1 MGRKTVMNNLTSP
14 ELIAQVNPDNIDL
27 MNDFLEYLESTQRAE
42 STIEQYRRDLYIAFV
57 WSLQHNNNTF
67 YCDWTKRNIVKLQ
80 NWLLNENQ
88 NSPARVRRFK
98 STLSSLGNYVE
109 NVLDDEYPNFRNII
123 RKIESPLNQPVREKT
138 VMTNEDIE
146 KMLDYFVDKKQYKKA
161 CGIALMAYSG
171 RRKAEICRF
180 RVSDF
185 DEDKLICEG
194 SLWKSDPIKTKG
206 RGKGKFLNCYTLAH
220 KFKPYLDMWM
230 EERERLGIESEWLF
244 QDNSDPLKQ
253 MNATEITSWMRTV
266 SNVMDMDIYAHAFR
280 HRYTT
285 MLSEEGIPDG
295 VIKEILGWTDIGLVS
310 VYNDRTT
317 DDTLDMYFGADGI
330 KKVEQKGLSDL

>member
-1 MGRKTVMNNLTSP
+1 MNNLTSP

-123 RKIESPLNQPVREKT
+123 RKIESPLNLH
-138 VMTNEDIE
+138 IS
-146 KMLDYFVDKKQYKKA
+146 
-161 CGIALMAYSG
+161 AL
-171 RRKAEICRF
+171 
-180 RVSDF
+180 
-185 DEDKLICEG
+185 
-194 SLWKSDPIKTKG
+194 
-206 RGKGKFLNCYTLAH
+206 
-220 KFKPYLDMWM
+220 
-230 EERERLGIESEWLF
+230 RL
-244 QDNSDPLKQ
+244 PL
-253 MNATEITSWMRTV
+253 
-266 SNVMDMDIYAHAFR
+266 
-280 HRYTT
+280 
-285 MLSEEGIPDG
+285 
-295 VIKEILGWTDIGLVS
+295 
-310 VYNDRTT
+310 
-317 DDTLDMYFGADGI
+317 
-330 KKVEQKGLSDL
+330 